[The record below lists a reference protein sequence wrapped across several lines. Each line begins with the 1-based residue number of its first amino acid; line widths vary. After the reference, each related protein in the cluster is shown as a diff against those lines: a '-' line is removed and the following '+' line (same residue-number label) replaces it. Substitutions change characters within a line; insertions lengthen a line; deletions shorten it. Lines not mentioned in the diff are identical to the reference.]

1 MPSPQF
7 DPASQAPQPRPLQA
21 PVQARTPSRWLPI
34 LGAGLGLLGLIAG
47 VSAWMRPVPSGV
59 AAPVYSDQQ
68 VADAKKAVCEAFG
81 QGIRS
86 IRAAGARKPDDPAD
100 RFPVTAV
107 NIRLA
112 AIAVGNSFFHA
123 VSANPAAPSEL
134 SELISQLGQAYQDIA
149 LIQLAD
155 GQKADFDPLIS
166 KADKLVSQTEGI
178 CQ

>member
-1 MPSPQF
+1 MSYPQF
-7 DPASQAPQPRPLQA
+7 DPASQAPQPWQSPA
-21 PVQARTPSRWLPI
+21 PVQGRSPARWLPI

-47 VSAWMRPVPSGV
+47 VGAWMRPAPSGG

-81 QGIRS
+81 LGIRS
-86 IRAAGARKPDDPAD
+86 IRAAGARKPESPAD
-100 RFPVTAV
+100 QFPVTAV

-123 VSANPAAPSEL
+123 VSENPAAPAEL
-134 SELISQLGQAYQDIA
+134 SDPISQLGQTYQNIA

-155 GQKADFDPLIS
+155 GQKPDFDPLIS
-166 KADKLVSQTEGI
+166 KADKLVSQTEEI

>member
-68 VADAKKAVCEAFG
+68 VADAKKAVCEAYAKG
-81 QGIRS
+81 MRS
-86 IRAAGARKPDDPAD
+86 IQGAGTKKPDNPAD
-100 RFPVTAV
+100 TLPGSVL
-107 NIRLA
+107 NMRLA
-112 AIAVGNSFFHA
+112 EIAVGNSFFH
-123 VSANPAAPSEL
+123 STQANPAAPADL
-134 SELISQLGQAYQDIA
+134 LDLTNQLGTVYQDIA
-149 LIQLAD
+149 LTQLAD
-155 GQKADFDPLIS
+155 GSKFQVDPIATKADDLIP
-166 KADKLVSQTEGI
+166 KIEQK
-178 CQ
+178 CR